1 MKNINSRKIIL
12 NDPVRSYTETFGSNS
27 GKEIDRLKILSQKY
41 HELNN
46 DLKEKKDICK
56 KTSRQIGDARKNALP
71 TDSLLTLMQEYSSQS
86 NQIKDIIKNIEN
98 EIYSIFEEQNSNIDN
113 PDNINSSILSGPKY
127 SKNQIDIE
135 NISIEI
141 LDSHDDE
148 WNAYVNNNP
157 HASFYHK
164 LEWKKVI
171 EYTFSHKCYYFI
183 AKSKDGNTVGIL
195 PTTRLNSRLFGDFLV
210 SIPYFNY
217 GGPIADSSIIELML
231 MKAANTKAEELKV
244 NHAEY
249 RDDVKREGFPV
260 KTEKVNMLLKL
271 TSSVDEL
278 WNSFTPKLRA
288 QIKRPQKEDTET
300 LIGNIEYLDDFY
312 TVFARNMRDLGTPVY
327 SKYFFKNI
335 LETFADN
342 THIIVIKMNNKPV
355 SAAFLIG
362 YKDNLEIP
370 WASTI
375 QDVNHLSINMLL
387 YWEVL
392 KLAVTKN
399 YKYFDFGRSSK
410 DSGTYRFK
418 KQWGAQPKQLY
429 WHYWLKDGNTL
440 PALNPSNPKYLF
452 FIMIWKRLPIF
463 ITKIIGPHIVK
474 NLP

>member
-1 MKNINSRKIIL
+1 MKNKNSKEIIL
-12 NDPVRSYTETFGSNS
+12 NDPVKSYTEMFSNNS
-27 GKEIDRLKILSQKY
+27 RKDIGRLDILSQKY
-41 HELNN
+41 QELKN
-46 DLKEKKDICK
+46 DLKEKKDLSK
-56 KTSRQIGDARKNALP
+56 KTSRQIGEARKNELP
-71 TDSLLTLMQEYSSQS
+71 TDNLMILMKEYSLQT
-86 NQIKDIIKNIEN
+86 NEIKDIIKNIEN
-98 EIYSIFEEQNSNIDN
+98 EIDSIFKEK
-113 PDNINSSILSGPKY
+113 NSSTDNLDDKNNNILSGREY
-127 SKNQIDIE
+127 SKKQIDIKD
-135 NISIEI
+135 ISIEI
-141 LDSHDDE
+141 LDSNHAE
-148 WNAYVNNNP
+148 WNTYVNNNP
-157 HASFYHK
+157 NASIYHK
-164 LEWKKVI
+164 LEWKKII
-171 EYTFSHKCYYFI
+171 ESTFLHKCYYFI
-183 AKSKDGNTVGIL
+183 AKNKDGNTVGVL
-195 PTTRLNSRLFGDFLV
+195 PTTRLNSKLFGDFLV
-210 SIPYFNY
+210 SMPYFNY

-231 MKAANTKAEELKV
+231 MEAANTKADELKV
-244 NHAEY
+244 NHVEY
-249 RDDVKREGFPV
+249 RDDVKREGYPV

-271 TSSVDEL
+271 TSSTDEL

-288 QIKRPQKEDTET
+288 QIKRPQKENAEI

-312 TVFARNMRDLGTPVY
+312 AVFARNMRDLGTPVY
-327 SKYFFKNI
+327 SKDFFKNI
-335 LETFADN
+335 LETFSDS

-362 YKDNLEIP
+362 YKNNLEIP

-418 KQWGAQPKQLY
+418 KQWGAEPKQLY
-429 WHYWLKDGNTL
+429 WHYWLKDDNTL